1 MSSQPEQP
9 QNSSVQPDE
18 RGASAAPDEEDD
30 PFWGLDDIPVEA
42 KNTLDS
48 ATFGD
53 ATLDYFVKP
62 PTDLVLLE
70 GDYLDGSGDC
80 GELESYLLPLC

>member
-30 PFWGLDDIPVEA
+30 PFWGLDDIPCISYYA
-42 KNTLDS
+42 YHFS
-48 ATFGD
+48 I
-53 ATLDYFVKP
+53 
-62 PTDLVLLE
+62 DLHYIVL
-70 GDYLDGSGDC
+70 
-80 GELESYLLPLC
+80 P